1 MYESYYGLSG
11 KPFQLNPDPT
21 FYYASK
27 GHKQAFAYL
36 QYGLYAGEGFI
47 VLTGEVGA
55 GKTTLVRSLLE
66 QLDPN
71 KVAAAHLVSSQ
82 LAANDLLHSLS
93 IAFGL
98 GSETREKAVLLAR
111 LEAYFVALAARNRRA
126 LLIVDEAQNLSASAI
141 EELRMLSNFQL
152 GSTALLQSFLVGQ
165 PELRDL
171 LRSPVMQQLR
181 QRVLAAYHLGP
192 LNSEETKGYILHRL
206 NLVKWRDDPH
216 FSDDAFDAVYQVTRG
231 IPRNINTLCNRL
243 FVSAYLN
250 EKHELD
256 LMDVH
261 STAREMFDE
270 IGVGNVPGTAAAEV
284 QPSHLATQSHPIAG
298 DGASRLPSEGVGVPV
313 TGLTEADAR
322 LLMGI
327 ELRLAR
333 LEKAVSATHDMVQ
346 RALGTFDA
354 PGAEPKKQDPAA
366 S

>member
-1 MYESYYGLSG
+1 MYESYFGLTG
-11 KPFQLNPDPT
+11 KPFQLNPDPS

-71 KVAAAHLVSSQ
+71 KVAAAHIVSSQ
-82 LAANDLLHSLS
+82 LQANDLLHTLS

-126 LLIVDEAQNLSASAI
+126 LLIVDEAQNLPGSAI

-152 GSTALLQSFLVGQ
+152 GSTALLQSFLIGQ

-192 LNSEETKGYILHRL
+192 LGADETKAYIQHRL
-206 NLVKWRDDPH
+206 SLVKYHGDPTI
-216 FSDDAFDAVYQVTRG
+216 SDEAYDAIFQVTRG

-243 FVSAYLN
+243 FVSCYLN
-250 EKHELD
+250 EKHEID
-256 LMDVH
+256 LNEVNN
-261 STAREMFDE
+261 TAREMFEE
-270 IGVGNVPGTAAAEV
+270 IGVGTVPGMAAAEV
-284 QPSHLATQSHPIAG
+284 EPSHAAVTAASASAHAAAMQV
-298 DGASRLPSEGVGVPV
+298 GASAGA
-313 TGLTEADAR
+313 GLSEADAR

-333 LEKAVSATHDMVQ
+333 LEKVVGATHDLVQ
-346 RALGTFDA
+346 KVLGA
-354 PGAEPKKQDPAA
+354 PDLQTGEPKKQDPAA